1 MAKKPKS
8 TVTYAKMK
16 GIVSYFAALI
26 KEKKIGSAT
35 SDLQQKPEISPI
47 YRHMGSEY
55 YPRPEGG
62 GSGASGPA
70 SLCFTTT
77 EQQLQSSQASAADFD
92 YLKVIGTGSFGKV
105 FLARHKK
112 NERYYA
118 VKVLQKHIILKKEAE
133 ALVMCEH
140 NVLLKTLNHPFLV
153 RLHFS
158 FQTKDRLY
166 LALDYAGGGELFYH
180 LQRERVFMEP
190 RARFYA
196 AEMASALGYL
206 HSLHIVYR
214 DLKPENI
221 LLDFAGHVVL
231 TDFGLCKE
239 GMRGHATT
247 RTFCGTPQYLAPEV
261 LRQQE
266 YDRTV
271 DWWGL
276 GAVLH
281 EMLYGLPP
289 FYSADHMEM
298 LSNILFQPLA
308 LKPGVSKA
316 GRDLLKR
323 LLNRDRA
330 KRLGAK
336 NDVAE
341 LQRHSFFSSIQWD
354 KLVAKKV
361 PPPFVPSLSSP
372 DDLTNINPAF
382 TNLPVPESLGAC
394 EEAEMTFS
402 DFSCISK
409 NILPAFAQTSTG

>member
-1 MAKKPKS
+1 MVKKTKS
-8 TVTYAKMK
+8 PVTYTKMK

-26 KEKKIGSAT
+26 KERKFGSADLLQKLGT
-35 SDLQQKPEISPI
+35 SHPI
-47 YRHMGSEY
+47 YRHMDAECFL
-55 YPRPEGG
+55 RPEG
-62 GSGASGPA
+62 SSVCDEAGAA
-70 SLCFTTT
+70 ALCFSSTAQ
-77 EQQLQSSQASAADFD
+77 ELQMSRASAADFD

-105 FLARHKK
+105 LLARHRE
-112 NERYYA
+112 NDRYYA
-118 VKVLQKHIILKKEAE
+118 VKVLKKQMILKKNAE
-133 ALVMCEH
+133 GHVICERS
-140 NVLLKTLNHPFLV
+140 VLLKTVNHPFLV

-158 FQTKDRLY
+158 FQTRDRLY
-166 LALDYAGGGELFYH
+166 LVLDYASGGELFYH
-180 LQRERVFMEP
+180 LQRERVFTES

-221 LLDFAGHVVL
+221 LLDSAGHVVL

-239 GMRGHATT
+239 GIVGRATT
-247 RTFCGTPQYLAPEV
+247 RTFCGTPEYLAPEV
-261 LRQQE
+261 LQQRE

-289 FYSADHMEM
+289 FYSADRMVM
-298 LSNILFQPLA
+298 LSNIMFQPLV
-308 LKPGVSKA
+308 LKAGVSKA

-336 NDVAE
+336 HDVAE
-341 LQRHSFFSSIQWD
+341 LQHHSFFSSIRWD
-354 KLVAKKV
+354 DLVAKKIQ
-361 PPPFVPSLSSP
+361 PPFVPSLSGP
-372 DDLTNINPAF
+372 DDLTNIDPAF
-382 TNLPVPESLGAC
+382 TNLPVPQSLGVC
-394 EEAEMTFS
+394 EDAGMTFPG
-402 DFSCISK
+402 FSYMS
-409 NILPAFAQTSTG
+409 